1 MKLVK
6 AHGNT
11 KLGKRLRKPKASK
24 WTEDA
29 QGKTKETQESIS
41 KKTHDH
47 VKPLGKEY
55 TAGLKRS
62 GKIKSLQ
69 QK

>member
-6 AHGNT
+6 SHGNT
-11 KLGKRLRKPKASK
+11 KLGKMLRKPKASK
-24 WTEDA
+24 WAEDA
-29 QGKTKETQESIS
+29 QGKTKVTQESIS
-41 KKTHDH
+41 KKTHGH

-55 TAGLKRS
+55 TVGLKRS
-62 GKIKSLQ
+62 GRIKSLQ